1 MLTMEDCIELCE
13 LSEDEV
19 LAIAEHEGIP
29 EVAAIEM
36 GNYLVHTPDGQK
48 RIRRMM
54 REDIAAAQAAG
65 DMKHVLV
72 LKHVLKHFI
81 ACHPCHDGS

>member
-29 EVAAIEM
+29 EIAAIEM
-36 GNYLVHTPDGQK
+36 GNYLVHSSDGQK

-54 REDIAAAQAAG
+54 RDDIAAAQARG
-65 DMKHVLV
+65 DTRHVLV
-72 LKHVLKHFI
+72 LKHALKHFI
-81 ACHPCHDGS
+81 ACHPGQEKT